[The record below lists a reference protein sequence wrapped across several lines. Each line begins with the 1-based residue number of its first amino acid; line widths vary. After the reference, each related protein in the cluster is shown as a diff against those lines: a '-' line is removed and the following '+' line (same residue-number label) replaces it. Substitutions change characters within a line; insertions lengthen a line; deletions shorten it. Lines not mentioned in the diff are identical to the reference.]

1 MSMLLV
7 SCGNSNPLTGKLWFG
22 EIIRV
27 KDSQVLSPIVL
38 DFKGENLKVYA
49 NAIFGSSRT
58 DFTLNSENDNQY
70 FYANKEKNI
79 FLVVEINQ
87 DNSITI
93 SPNQGGKFYANAIVD
108 EKQSKK
114 FVDNQYENKEKSFNP
129 ENYLSGASYEGFLY
143 RESDNTKLSKIV
155 LVGNNDTTK
164 VFSNAIFGANNIV
177 LNNVGFHKGLDCFK
191 YSTNEHKDILIYS
204 SDNGLKI
211 EGNDFYAVL
220 EPVYSSNIDYSFFN
234 NKKVSHNPSHYPT
247 PNTNYFGYINK
258 TNPKIANE
266 LQNITISATIKF
278 IDNNSLIFTQNFQV
292 SDTYLRLYSLT
303 YGLDYNKSK
312 KFTSFMNSTETSH
325 LSYYINEKGQIVAE
339 DKKAKTKDIFVLS
352 EDRQTINWEN
362 KESGFNGEFK
372 VNN

>member
-129 ENYLSGASYEGFLY
+129 ENYLSGTSYEGFLY
-143 RESDNTKLSKIV
+143 RKFDNTKLSKIV
-155 LVGNNDTTK
+155 LVGNNDTIK
-164 VFSNAIFGANNIV
+164 VFSNAIFGANNVV

-191 YSTNEHKDILIYS
+191 YKTNEHKDILIYS

-220 EPVYSSNIDYSFFN
+220 DPIYSSNIDCSFYI
-234 NKKVSHNPSHYPT
+234 NKKVSNNPSHYPT
-247 PNTNYFGYINK
+247 PGNVYSGNLTSTKREMAEAMTMYTFNATVSFIDESNMTLNLKAGINK
-258 TNPKIANE
+258 
-266 LQNITISATIKF
+266 
-278 IDNNSLIFTQNFQV
+278 D
-292 SDTYLRLYSLT
+292 YLRLYSMATGANYNIGKMLFGT
-303 YGLDYNKSK
+303 LDSN
-312 KFTSFMNSTETSH
+312 ETTN
-325 LSYYINEKGQIVAE
+325 LKYYIDEEGAIIAE
-339 DKKAKTKDIFVLS
+339 DKINKTKDKYFLS
-352 EDRQTINWEN
+352 EHNTALMWED
-362 KESGFNGEFK
+362 KASGFKGELK
-372 VNN
+372 LK

>member
-93 SPNQGGKFYANAIVD
+93 SHNQGGKFYANAIVD

-129 ENYLSGASYEGFLY
+129 ENYLSGTSYEGFLY
-143 RESDNTKLSKIV
+143 RKFDNTKLSKIV
-155 LVGNNDTTK
+155 LVGNNDTIK
-164 VFSNAIFGANNIV
+164 VFSNAIFGANNVV

-191 YSTNEHKDILIYS
+191 YKTNEHKDILIYS

-220 EPVYSSNIDYSFFN
+220 DPIYSSNIDCSFYI
-234 NKKVSHNPSHYPT
+234 NKKVSNNPSHYPT
-247 PNTNYFGYINK
+247 PGNVYSGNLTSTKREMAEAMTMYTFNATVSFIDESNMTFNLKAGINK
-258 TNPKIANE
+258 
-266 LQNITISATIKF
+266 
-278 IDNNSLIFTQNFQV
+278 D
-292 SDTYLRLYSLT
+292 YLRLYSMATGANYNIGKMLFGT
-303 YGLDYNKSK
+303 LDSN
-312 KFTSFMNSTETSH
+312 ETTN
-325 LSYYINEKGQIVAE
+325 LKYYIDEEGAIIAE
-339 DKKAKTKDIFVLS
+339 DKINKTKDKYFLS
-352 EDRQTINWEN
+352 EHNTVLMWED
-362 KESGFNGEFK
+362 KASGFKGELK
-372 VNN
+372 LK